1 MVTIPF
7 DNDAL
12 SSTLVDGQYV
22 GQDLGSIILE
32 SIAANNKVTK
42 KEIAV
47 KAVVSEK
54 TIEWEMKTIKNIEYV
69 GSGYSGYRKI
79 KDLN

>member
-1 MVTIPF
+1 MVKIPF

-54 TIEWEMKTIKNIEYV
+54 TIE
-69 GSGYSGYRKI
+69 
-79 KDLN
+79 